1 MKVGRPSSD
10 DHEKIRNKIENYYF
24 KGLSVRNTAKLLNL
38 NKNTVSV
45 QYLKIEKERDIII
58 EDNFEKRVIKDKND
72 ADKFYENLMDEIIIR
87 KIIHEEKLEKI
98 QLNKKTH
105 SVYKLIM
112 DIIQKCDTQLIELRI
127 IKTNNYLTLSEA
139 QIISN
144 KIHSDRIKQ

>member
-24 KGLSVRNTAKLLNL
+24 KGLTVRRTAKLLDL

-72 ADKFYENLMDEIIIR
+72 ADKFYENLMEEIIIR
-87 KIIHEEKLEKI
+87 KFIHEEKLEKI

-105 SVYKLIM
+105 SDYKLIM
-112 DIIQKCDTQLIELRI
+112 DIILKCHKQLTELRI
-127 IKTNNYLTLSEA
+127 IRTNNYLTLSEA
-139 QIISN
+139 QIIGN
-144 KIHSDRIKQ
+144 KIHSKRIKQ

>member
-24 KGLSVRNTAKLLNL
+24 EGLSVRNTAKLLNL

-72 ADKFYENLMDEIIIR
+72 ADKLYENLMDEIIIR

-112 DIIQKCDTQLIELRI
+112 DIIQKCEKQIIELRI

>member
-1 MKVGRPSSD
+1 MKVGRPSSNN
-10 DHEKIRNKIENYYF
+10 HEKIIHEIENNYF
-24 KGLSVRNTAKLLNL
+24 KGLTVRGTAKLLNL
-38 NKNTVSV
+38 NKNTVSA

-72 ADKFYENLMDEIIIR
+72 ADTFYGNLMDEIIIR

-98 QLNKKTH
+98 QLNKKTL

-112 DIIQKCDTQLIELRI
+112 DIIQKCNTQLIELRT
-127 IKTNNYLTLSEA
+127 IKTNNYLTLSEG

-144 KIHSDRIKQ
+144 KIHSERIKQ

>member
-127 IKTNNYLTLSEA
+127 IKTNNYLTLSEG
-139 QIISN
+139 QIIGN
-144 KIHSDRIKQ
+144 KIHSKRIKQ

>member
-24 KGLSVRNTAKLLNL
+24 EGLSVRNTAKLLNL

-127 IKTNNYLTLSEA
+127 IKTNNYLTLSEG
-139 QIISN
+139 QIIGN
-144 KIHSDRIKQ
+144 KIHSKRIKQ

>member
-72 ADKFYENLMDEIIIR
+72 ADKLYENLMDEIIIR

-127 IKTNNYLTLSEA
+127 IKTNNYLTLSEG
-139 QIISN
+139 QIIGN
-144 KIHSDRIKQ
+144 KIHSKRIKQ

>member
-45 QYLKIEKERDIII
+45 QYLKIEKERGIII

-127 IKTNNYLTLSEA
+127 IKTNNYLTLSEG
-139 QIISN
+139 QIIGN
-144 KIHSDRIKQ
+144 KIHSKRIKQ

>member
-10 DHEKIRNKIENYYF
+10 DHEKIRNKIENNYF

>member
-10 DHEKIRNKIENYYF
+10 DHEKIRNKIENNYF

-72 ADKFYENLMDEIIIR
+72 ADKLYENLMDEIIIR

-127 IKTNNYLTLSEA
+127 IKTNNYLTLSEG
-139 QIISN
+139 QIIGN
-144 KIHSDRIKQ
+144 KIHSKRIKQ